1 MNSRAALLFILSFIF
16 VYMWMPL
23 HFDSDHFES
32 KLSAEVRQVG
42 TVLHKDLRDWV
53 THNALKLTSLKET
66 TVFPESKIRDESE
79 ALFEEKRDNIWN
91 IPYFQSLRAL
101 TKLAVFRLFIAL
113 VWVLV
118 LLPAPLAVLVD
129 GFFERKLKFEATAAP
144 HPVLYKVA
152 LSAPIYLGGFFALSL
167 IWPYP
172 AYVWLIQA
180 AFVLFLI
187 ALHTVTANFHKF
199 N

>member
-1 MNSRAALLFILSFIF
+1 MNSKAALLFILSFIF

-23 HFDSDHFES
+23 HFDSVHFES

-101 TKLAVFRLFIAL
+101 TKLAVFRLFIA
-113 VWVLV
+113 
-118 LLPAPLAVLVD
+118 
-129 GFFERKLKFEATAAP
+129 
-144 HPVLYKVA
+144 
-152 LSAPIYLGGFFALSL
+152 
-167 IWPYP
+167 
-172 AYVWLIQA
+172 
-180 AFVLFLI
+180 
-187 ALHTVTANFHKF
+187 
-199 N
+199 